1 MFSERQNNITMKD
14 YRSNCTSFSTV
25 WSRLRLLCMET
36 QWSDHASFS
45 STTWSAAFSRSTSPF
60 RYPTLQCVHVQF
72 RDDVFPAQ
80 LHLSGIPHCS
90 VFMCSSEMMCFNFT
104 FQVSHT
110 AVCSC
115 AVQRWCVSTS
125 PFRYPTLQCVH
136 VQFRDDVF
144 QLHLS
149 GIPHC
154 SVFMCSSEMMC
165 FNFTFQVSHTA
176 VCSCAVQRWCVSRS
190 TSPFRYPTLQCVH
203 VQFRDDVFPAQLHLS
218 GIPHCSVFMCSSE
231 MMCFNFTFQVSH
243 TAVCS
248 CAVQR
253 WCVST
258 SPFRYPTLQCVHV
271 QFRDDVF
278 QLHLSGIPHCSVFMC
293 SSEMMCFRIC
303 KFSAVRYDRQC
314 CQIGLTISS
323 PKAHQNPPTSTKT
336 NPKF

>member
-1 MFSERQNNITMKD
+1 MKN
-14 YRSNCTSFSTV
+14 YCSNCTSFSTV

-36 QWSDHASFS
+36 RWSDHASFS

-144 QLHLS
+144 
-149 GIPHC
+149 
-154 SVFMCSSEMMC
+154 
-165 FNFTFQVSHTA
+165 
-176 VCSCAVQRWCVSRS
+176 
-190 TSPFRYPTLQCVH
+190 
-203 VQFRDDVFPAQLHLS
+203 PAQLHLS
-218 GIPHCSVFMCSSE
+218 GIPHCSVFMCCSE
-231 MMCFNFTFQVSH
+231 MMCFSVSLVQLGM
-243 TAVCS
+243 TASV
-248 CAVQR
+248 AR
-253 WCVST
+253 
-258 SPFRYPTLQCVHV
+258 
-271 QFRDDVF
+271 
-278 QLHLSGIPHCSVFMC
+278 SGWRFPAQ
-293 SSEMMCFRIC
+293 
-303 KFSAVRYDRQC
+303 K
-314 CQIGLTISS
+314 L
-323 PKAHQNPPTSTKT
+323 TKT
-336 NPKF
+336 RPLQQKPAQNFNCQNNVIWFYYHVNQD